1 MFDQT
6 FKAQLA
12 KITTDTR
19 LIEKLWKEIEV
30 QYSKSGRFYHT
41 LSHLDNLIVSLT
53 PVLDNILDWQ
63 TIVLSIAYHDIVYNP
78 LKKDN
83 EEKSAEL
90 ANKRLVELGASK
102 FQREKCFS
110 QIMATKT
117 HSFSNDSD
125 TNYFT
130 DADLS
135 ILGSD
140 DDDYVRYAQLIRKE
154 YKYFPDLLYKPG
166 RKKVLMRFLEMTN
179 IFKTKHFQNK
189 YERQARL
196 NLTNELR
203 SLS

>member
-90 ANKRLVELGASK
+90 ANKRLAELGASK

-140 DDDYVRYAQLIRKE
+140 EDDYVRYSQLIRKE
-154 YKYFPDLLYKPG
+154 YKYFPDFIYKPG
-166 RKKVLMRFLEMTN
+166 RQKVLHHFLEMPR
-179 IFKTKHFQNK
+179 IYKTDYFYQ
-189 YERQARL
+189 YFELQARA
-196 NLTNELR
+196 NLKNELKE
-203 SLS
+203 LS